1 MFKKLLRH
9 LIYGGWESKMFQWIY
24 EVFGSDYGFLRVF
37 SYVTLRAMMAGLTA
51 MFFTFLFGKSLI
63 SFLLS
68 LKFRESVRN
77 DGPESHAAKS
87 GTPTMGGL
95 IMILSLT
102 IATVLWGNLSN
113 WNVLLLLVSA
123 ILFATLGFIDDYMK
137 SVKKI
142 KGGMRAR
149 TKFLVTI
156 LFAISIC
163 YSYFYVTGKSNLF
176 PNKGPVFAI
185 TDLFLPLIK
194 GPIFD
199 LGYFAIPFGIL
210 VLIGSSHAVNLTDG
224 LDGLASGT
232 VVIVTATF
240 ALIAYVSGT
249 PQAANYLHIP
259 YLPGAHEYAVFLSGL
274 SGALL
279 GFLWFNTH
287 PAQVFMGDTGSL
299 FLGSTLGLTAIMLK
313 KEILLIVLGGV
324 FVAEAISVILQ
335 VGSFKLR
342 GKRIFKMAPL
352 HHHFELLGW
361 SEEKVVIRF
370 WIIGV
375 ILAIIT
381 LSTLKIQ

>member
-1 MFKKLLRH
+1 
-9 LIYGGWESKMFQWIY
+9 MFQWIY
-24 EVFGSDYGFLRVF
+24 ETFGNDFGSLRIF
-37 SYVTLRAMMAGLTA
+37 SYVTLRAMMAGLTS
-51 MFFTFLFGKSLI
+51 MFFTFIFGKSLI
-63 SFLLS
+63 RFLLS

-77 DGPESHAAKS
+77 DGPQSHASKS

-102 IATVLWGNLSN
+102 ISTLLWGNLSN
-113 WNVLLLLVSA
+113 LNVILLLVSA
-123 ILFATLGFIDDYMK
+123 ILFSGLGFVDDYMK
-137 SVKKI
+137 SVKKV

-156 LFAISIC
+156 IYAVSISFIF
-163 YSYFYVTGKSNLF
+163 FYVTGKANG
-176 PNKGPVFAI
+176 NATKGVVFGI
-185 TDLFLPLIK
+185 TDLFLPLVK
-194 GPIFD
+194 GPIVS
-199 LGYFAIPFGIL
+199 LGILAIPFAIV

-232 VVIVTATF
+232 VVIATATLS
-240 ALIAYVSGT
+240 LIAYVSGT
-249 PQAANYLHIP
+249 PVAANYLHIP
-259 YLPGAHEYAVFLSGL
+259 YLPGAHEYAVFLAGL

-279 GFLWFNTH
+279 GFLWFNCH

-313 KEILLIVLGGV
+313 KEFLLVILGGI
-324 FVAEAISVILQ
+324 FVAEALSVMLQ
-335 VGSFKLR
+335 VTSFKLR

-370 WIIGV
+370 WIIGI
-375 ILAIIT
+375 ILAIIS